1 MPTSSANL
9 PRMRPATDLI
19 ERDDAFY
26 IYMDMPGVPKDQV
39 RVEVDD
45 NELVV
50 FAEAMHGINP
60 VERLHAL
67 EFGDAEYRALFTLSD
82 TVDTEKITAKTEN
95 GVLEVILPKRTKT
108 MSGPVRIDVA

>member
-1 MPTSSANL
+1 MPINSANL

-26 IYMDMPGVPKDQV
+26 IYMDLPGVAKEQV
-39 RVEVDD
+39 RVEIDD

-50 FAEAMHGINP
+50 FAEAMHGADP
-60 VERLHAL
+60 AERLHAL

-95 GVLEVILPKRTKT
+95 GVLEVVLPKRTKAL
-108 MSGPVRIDVA
+108 SGPMRINVP